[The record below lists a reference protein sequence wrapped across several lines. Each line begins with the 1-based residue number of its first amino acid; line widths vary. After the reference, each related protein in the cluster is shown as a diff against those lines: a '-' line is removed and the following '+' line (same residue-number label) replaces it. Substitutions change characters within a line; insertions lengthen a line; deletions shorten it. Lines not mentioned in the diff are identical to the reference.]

1 MTLSPEVVKAIDR
14 LAGKGGNR
22 SAVIEQAVLVFAAMD
37 LKRKRDTVDREI
49 LDGNAERLNDEAA
62 DVLGYQVDG

>member
-22 SAVIEQAVLVFAAMD
+22 SAVIEQAVLAFAATE
-37 LKRKRDTVDREI
+37 LKRKRDSLDREI
-49 LDGNAERLNDEAA
+49 LDGNAERLNGEAE
-62 DVLGYQVDG
+62 DVLGYQVDV